1 MSLTFTDENNST
13 TTHVDG
19 ERFTKVQPDKM
30 RVTDGTNTIETNVVF
45 TDGTTNRAYT
55 KKLLID
61 SYEKQFGQIKAYQDL
76 AVTNLGKS
84 IRDDV
89 YMAGSVARSDYSID
103 TDEGSAIVDKLEAS
117 WSDFIPDYKSH
128 STNFVSEFNP
138 LRLPYTNS
146 SISFYDMEEPS
157 DALKTHF
164 GLDYS
169 SYMNFYG
176 LKFDKTTSDVLMKVM
191 INSQEMYDAH
201 PELCQKIDNIIPT
214 LGSHFFGLIYN
225 SDGELTPLIDVYF
238 TVGYDIVEEWLEG
251 TGLSIPY
258 TDKSLTANLVFWGG
272 VYNIE
277 QDKITHVKAYIR
289 NYLGD

>member
-1 MSLTFTDENNST
+1 MALTFTYENNT
-13 TTHVDG
+13 TTHVNDDV
-19 ERFTKVQPDKM
+19 FTKVQPVKM
-30 RVTDGTNTIETNVVF
+30 TVTDGSNTVETNVVY
-45 TDGTTNRAYT
+45 TDGQMNRAHT
-55 KKLLID
+55 KKLLVN
-61 SYEKQFGQIKAYQDL
+61 SYEKDFGQIKAVNTLTL
-76 AVTNLGKS
+76 ANLGKS

-89 YMAGSVARSDYSID
+89 YMAGSIARSDYSID

-128 STNFVSEFNP
+128 STNFVSEFTP
-138 LRLPYTNS
+138 LRQPYINS

-157 DALKTHF
+157 DALKTYF

-201 PELCQKIDNIIPT
+201 PELCKKIDNIIPT

-238 TVGYDIVEEWLEG
+238 TVGYDVVEEWLEG
-251 TGLSIPY
+251 TNNSMPY
-258 TDKSLTANLVFWGG
+258 EDESLTSNLIFWGG

-277 QDKITHVKAYIR
+277 QDKITHIKAYIR